1 MSPMRLGVLDQSPV
15 AEGSTGADALRATI
29 ALARLTEDLGFGRY
43 WVAEHH
49 GGPLLAGASPEA
61 LVGPIASAT
70 RAIRVGSGGVM
81 LPHYSPLKVAETF
94 SILAALFPG
103 RIDLGIGRA
112 AGTDPTTTFALQ
124 RDRSQASPDDFPQ
137 QLAELVA
144 YLRDEMPPDHPFARH
159 SALPGLPE
167 LPELWMLGSSMQ
179 SALWA
184 AELGLPYAFADFIS
198 ATGAPAAAEYRDR
211 FEPSRDLR
219 EPHVLVAVSAICAET
234 DEEAERL
241 ASSVTM
247 AMRMLRR
254 GRPIPLPDPDTAAA
268 WLAEERARPRPP
280 RALERPRTRRMVTGS
295 PATVKAGLEEVVAE
309 YGADEVLVVTIT
321 HSPEARRRSYELI
334 AGASGL
340 SPSPEPT
347 AAATP

>member
-1 MSPMRLGVLDQSPV
+1 MRLGVLDQSPV
-15 AEGSTGADALRATI
+15 AEGSSGAAALRETV
-29 ALARLTEDLGFGRY
+29 ALARHAEALGYGRY

-49 GGPLLAGASPEA
+49 GGPLLAGASPESLIPA
-61 LVGPIASAT
+61 VASAT
-70 RAIRVGSGGVM
+70 ERMRVGSGGVM
-81 LPHYSPLKVAETF
+81 LPHYSPLKGAETF
-94 SILAALFPG
+94 SILAGLFPG

-112 AGTDPTTTFALQ
+112 AGTDPTTTWALQ
-124 RDRSQASPDDFPQ
+124 RDRTQAAPDDFPQ

-144 YLRDEMPPDHPFARH
+144 LLRDDMPADHPFARH
-159 SALPGLPE
+159 AALPGLPE
-167 LPELWMLGSSMQ
+167 LPELWMLGASMQ

-198 ATGAPAAAEYRDR
+198 ATGAPAAAEYRGR
-211 FEPSRDLR
+211 FAPSQDL
-219 EPHVLVAVSAICAET
+219 EAPYVLVAVSAICADT
-234 DEEAERL
+234 DEEAEHL

-254 GRPIPLPDPDTAAA
+254 GRPIPLPHPDTAAA

-280 RALERPRTRRMVTGS
+280 RSPDRPRTRRMITGA
-295 PATVKAGLEEVVAE
+295 PATVRAGIEEAAAE

-334 AGASGL
+334 AGAFAP
-340 SPSPEPT
+340 SPSPAST